1 MPPLSLKRQASGH
14 KEQSPVMLR
23 RLTRLKQQ
31 YSLLCKSIISAVYTK
46 IFFHTSGFITVF
58 PKLLAFRCT
67 SQLEMN
73 LVQLAAVLQITLK
86 VISTARTPSAFK
98 QHSREMENCQKRNK
112 MLPEELQKATFSF
125 FKKKKNSSLCI
136 SL

>member
-1 MPPLSLKRQASGH
+1 
-14 KEQSPVMLR
+14 MLR

-58 PKLLAFRCT
+58 SKLLAFHCT

-73 LVQLAAVLQITLK
+73 LIQLVAVLQIMLE
-86 VISTARTPSAFK
+86 VISAARTPWAFK
-98 QHSREMENCQKRNK
+98 QHSREMENCQKRSK
-112 MLPEELQKATFSF
+112 MLLEELQKATYNF
-125 FKKKKNSSLCI
+125 FFLKNISSLST